1 MAKNSIFSM
10 KEIRCI
16 LLLGA
21 DPPVFLLNIVSLQ
34 QSEPPETVF
43 SHRTQARE
51 ISI

>member
-16 LLLGA
+16 LSGDVADA

-34 QSEPPETVF
+34 QSEPP
-43 SHRTQARE
+43 
-51 ISI
+51 